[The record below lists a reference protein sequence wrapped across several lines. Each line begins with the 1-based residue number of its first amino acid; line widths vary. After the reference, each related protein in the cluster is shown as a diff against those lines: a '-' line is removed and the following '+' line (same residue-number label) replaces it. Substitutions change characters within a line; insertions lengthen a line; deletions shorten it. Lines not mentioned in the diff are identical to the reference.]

1 MRTFLIASCMLIAC
15 KSDTESTD
23 TGDLPPRDTS
33 ETTDTGPQE
42 DTSDTDDTEPQAE
55 TGESLF
61 KTYCAGCH
69 APDGSGTP
77 SGPPI
82 VYVVKQN
89 DETFLMDVILSGTG
103 NMDPIDVTANQAQMI
118 VDFLQSDSF

>member
-1 MRTFLIASCMLIAC
+1 MRSLLIASCLMTAC
-15 KSDTESTD
+15 KSDTNSND
-23 TGDLPPRDTS
+23 TGDPPPADTA
-33 ETTDTGPQE
+33 DTGTTEDTEDTEDKEPQE
-42 DTSDTDDTEPQAE
+42 E

-61 KTYCAGCH
+61 KAFCAGCH

-82 VYVVKQN
+82 VYVVKQQ
-89 DETFLMDVILSGTG
+89 DEAYLLDVILSGTG
-103 NMDPIDVTANQAQMI
+103 NMDPIDVTAAQAQLI